1 MKNTRKKLLVSS
13 VAMLLVAVLA
23 LSTATFAWF
32 TTNPTVNA
40 DGLSL
45 KATASAGLQILSLSE
60 KNLGEDFDTNTV
72 IKAKAIKDENAN
84 NAIVTDPNGET
95 LGTPV
100 SIDRS
105 ANAVSF
111 YTTQADNEWDE
122 FKAAGAAITPETVN
136 AVETLFLRTSL
147 DNNKSVEVKSATV
160 TIEPSEKEDAAT
172 KLYPA
177 IRVSLVDG
185 ATNKVIGT
193 WSPSGAENGY
203 LTATAVQADNADT
216 DDIVAS
222 GTAVAMSKSV
232 TYVGTDAVRMY
243 VWLDGEDPECFTQN
257 VENLK
262 ELVKTINVKFSTVA
276 VE

>member
-72 IKAKAIKDENAN
+72 IKAIKDANAN
-84 NAIVTDPNGET
+84 NAIVTAPDGET

-122 FKAAGAAITPETVN
+122 VKAAGAAITPETVN

-160 TIEPSEKEDAAT
+160 TIEPSEKDDAAT

-185 ATNKVIGT
+185 ATNNVIGT

-232 TYVGTDAVRMY
+232 TYAGTDAVRMY

>member
-1 MKNTRKKLLVSS
+1 MPLLHPEIRYVSLEPQNHS
-13 VAMLLVAVLA
+13 LA
-23 LSTATFAWF
+23 
-32 TTNPTVNA
+32 
-40 DGLSL
+40 
-45 KATASAGLQILSLSE
+45 Q
-60 KNLGEDFDTNTV
+60 
-72 IKAKAIKDENAN
+72 
-84 NAIVTDPNGET
+84 T
-95 LGTPV
+95 LGLLPIH
-100 SIDRS
+100 SRS
-105 ANAVSF
+105 KADTVSF

-122 FKAAGAAITPETVN
+122 VKAKAAAITSETVKE
-136 AVETLFLRTSL
+136 VETLYLRTSL

-160 TIEPSEKEDAAT
+160 TIKPSEKDDHAT

-243 VWLDGEDPECFTQN
+243 VWLDGEDPQCFTQN

-262 ELVKTINVKFSTVA
+262 ELVKTINVQFSTVA
-276 VE
+276 AE

>member
-60 KNLGEDFDTNTV
+60 KNYGEDFDTNTV
-72 IKAKAIKDENAN
+72 IKAIKDANAN

-122 FKAAGAAITPETVN
+122 VKAAGAAITPETVN

-160 TIEPSEKEDAAT
+160 TIEHSEKEDAAT

-203 LTATAVQADNADT
+203 LTATAVKVDNADT